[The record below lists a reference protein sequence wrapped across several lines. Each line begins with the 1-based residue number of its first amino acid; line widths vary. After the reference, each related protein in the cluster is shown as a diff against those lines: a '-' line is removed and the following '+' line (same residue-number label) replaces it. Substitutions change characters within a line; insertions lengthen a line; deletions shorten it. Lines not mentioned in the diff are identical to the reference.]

1 MTTLVDMR
9 AIGVRELKA
18 HLSQVLKDV
27 QSGED
32 VLVTDRGRVIA
43 ELRRPGAIALAS
55 TPIDRALAR
64 MAAEGAMRIGEP
76 HANPYPESPLASATG
91 TASRILDDLRE
102 DRL

>member
-1 MTTLVDMR
+1 MK

-27 QSGED
+27 QAGED

-43 ELRRPGAIALAS
+43 ELRRPGATALAS
-55 TPIDRALAR
+55 TPVDRALAR
-64 MAAEGAMRIGEP
+64 MAAEGTMRIGEP
-76 HANPYPESPLASATG
+76 HANAYPVSPLKSPAG
-91 TASRILDDLRE
+91 TAGRMLDELRE